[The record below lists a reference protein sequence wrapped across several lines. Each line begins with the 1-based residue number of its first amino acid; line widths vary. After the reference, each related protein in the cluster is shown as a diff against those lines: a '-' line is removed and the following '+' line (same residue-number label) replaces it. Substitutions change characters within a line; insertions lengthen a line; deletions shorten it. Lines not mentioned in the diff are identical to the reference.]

1 MKRTV
6 SKIELYNVNF
16 SYGEKPLYGK
26 GISTKLRKGN
36 IYLLNGP
43 NGSGKSTLA
52 NILLKIWR
60 NYKGRILIDDID
72 LKDLARREISDL
84 IGLSFQKTPI
94 FHDTV
99 KNNICLGLNGNVEG
113 LLPLMGFDK
122 DLEAMNRNLDSW
134 LKDSSSLSGGQAQKV
149 GIMRTLF
156 QEKEVYI
163 FDEPTAN
170 LDQQSKRSFFHLMQK
185 IKQDKIIILISHEED
200 IIQYVDEVIDIKGG
214 KQKCI

>member
-1 MKRTV
+1 MKKTV
-6 SKIELYNVNF
+6 NEIDLYNVNF

-26 GISTKLRKGN
+26 SISAKLRKGN

-60 NYKGRILIDDID
+60 NYKGRILIDEID
-72 LKDLARREISDL
+72 LKDLTREEISDL

-99 KNNICLGLNGNVEG
+99 KNNICLGISGNIEG
-113 LLPLMGFDK
+113 LLHLMGFDE
-122 DLEAMNRNLDSW
+122 DLKAMNRNLDSW
-134 LKDSSSLSGGQAQKV
+134 LKDSSSLSGGQAQKL

-156 QEKEVYI
+156 REKEVYI

-170 LDQQSKRSFFHLMQK
+170 LDQQSKRRFFQLIEK

-200 IIQYVDEVIDIKGG
+200 VIQHVDEVIDIKGG
-214 KQKCI
+214 D